1 MERSLVCGSTVLFKP
16 VEKTVNSSLK
26 LSWRR
31 RREPY
36 WVRCHKI
43 SIGTEGGTRAAI
55 MLVTSSEPGTKTKC
69 LKIRHFSRF
78 PQVDS
83 YPPKVTSSQSVL
95 AHFVIFLCLS

>member
-1 MERSLVCGSTVLFKP
+1 MERSLVCGSPVLFKP

-26 LSWRR
+26 LSRRR

-36 WVRCHKI
+36 WVRCHKDI
-43 SIGTEGGTRAAI
+43 HWLGTRAAI

-95 AHFVIFLCLS
+95 THFVIFFA